1 MKYKMKIKITN
12 IDWDIDEDDLTYAK
26 ENLPSQTEIEI
37 TSETKY
43 LLEDID
49 GYADNLTEFLS
60 VKYGYC
66 LNHYNVEVEVNL

>member
-60 VKYGYC
+60 DKYGYC
-66 LNHYNVEVEVNL
+66 LNHYNVEVEVSF

>member
-1 MKYKMKIKITN
+1 MKIKITN

-60 VKYGYC
+60 DKYGYC
-66 LNHYNVEVEVNL
+66 LNHYDVEVEVSF